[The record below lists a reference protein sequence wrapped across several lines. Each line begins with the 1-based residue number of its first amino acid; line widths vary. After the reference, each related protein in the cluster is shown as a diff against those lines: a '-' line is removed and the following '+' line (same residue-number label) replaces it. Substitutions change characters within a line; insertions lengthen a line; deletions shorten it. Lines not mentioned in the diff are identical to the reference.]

1 MGQAFSP
8 KTDVIDSGLII
19 MSQTQNINDDGDD
32 DDDDTNS
39 IKYMVD

>member
-8 KTDVIDSGLII
+8 KTDVTDSGLMIT
-19 MSQTQNINDDGDD
+19 SQTQNINDDGDD
-32 DDDDTNS
+32 DDDNTDS